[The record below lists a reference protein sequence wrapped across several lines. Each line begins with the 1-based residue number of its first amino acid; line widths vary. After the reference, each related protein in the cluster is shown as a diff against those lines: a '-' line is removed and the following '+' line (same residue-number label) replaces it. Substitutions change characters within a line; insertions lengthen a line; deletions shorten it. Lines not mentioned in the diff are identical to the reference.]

1 MPDLRGL
8 DWPPE
13 LLLLL
18 ILLRSGS
25 KREAEAEIQSFR
37 RQAMKWPAFMAL
49 IDRHGVAPLVH
60 GKLRAWD
67 LTFVPDEIRTQ
78 VRDRYRN
85 NGLHALRLA
94 TEFARLSGLFEAGGI
109 AALPL
114 KGFAVSVQ
122 AYGDLSARHSGDLD
136 ILVSPEQADK
146 AAEILSDEGY
156 VGVDYYGDRTPH
168 RRDKIKQFRN
178 HFVHWNRGKRIRVE
192 SHWRFHT
199 SRLLYPVKFEDL
211 LKRSVTIT
219 VGDRHIRAMSIDDTL
234 LFLLLHGASHAW
246 NHLFWLCDLAGIIER
261 NQGLNWSRIV
271 EQAAE
276 LNISRPLALGL
287 ILSHCLLNTS
297 LPEELFDAT
306 KRDPA
311 VRSLLES
318 SIQAIGKRDPFEAS
332 FIGRVQDVLHQLKL
346 SRSWAYKVDQIGS
359 RLLDVDGWN
368 SVPLPDSLFS
378 LYYLLGPVTWS
389 SRNIRKRL

>member
-1 MPDLRGL
+1 M
-8 DWPPE
+8 
-13 LLLLL
+13 
-18 ILLRSGS
+18 
-25 KREAEAEIQSFR
+25 
-37 RQAMKWPAFMAL
+37 AF
-49 IDRHGVAPLVH
+49 IDRHGVAPLLH

-67 LTFVPDEIRTQ
+67 LTFVPHEIRTQ
-78 VRDRYRN
+78 VRDRYRS

-94 TEFARLSGLFEAGGI
+94 TEFVRLSGLFETDGI

-114 KGFAVSVQ
+114 KGFAVSIQ

-136 ILVSPEQADK
+136 ILVSQKQAEK
-146 AAEILSDEGY
+146 AAAILSDEGY
-156 VGVDYYGDRTPH
+156 VSVDYYRDQTPH

-178 HFVHWNRGKRIRVE
+178 HFVHWNREKRIRVE

-261 NQGLNWSRIV
+261 NQRLDWSRIV

-276 LNISRPLALGL
+276 LNISRPLAVGL
-287 ILSHCLLNTS
+287 ILSHCLLSTS
-297 LPEELFDAT
+297 LPEELFEAT

-311 VRSLLES
+311 IRSLLDS
-318 SIQAIGKRDPFEAS
+318 SIQAIGRQDPFPTS
-332 FIGRVQDVLHQLKL
+332 FIGRVQDVLYQLKL
-346 SRSWAYKVDQIGS
+346 TGSWAYKIDQIGS

-368 SVPLPDSLFS
+368 SVPVPDALFP
-378 LYYLLGPVTWS
+378 LYYLLGPFTWL
-389 SRNIRKRL
+389 SRSIRKRV